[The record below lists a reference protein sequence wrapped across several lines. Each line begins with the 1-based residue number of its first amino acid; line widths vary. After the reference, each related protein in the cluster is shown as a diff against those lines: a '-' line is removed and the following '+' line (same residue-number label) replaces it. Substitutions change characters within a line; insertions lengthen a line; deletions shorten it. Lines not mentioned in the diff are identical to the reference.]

1 VQGKIFEREG
11 KFDEALEVFRR
22 TTLVNPKESDAYF
35 EMGVIYQQRNDRAR
49 ALAAYKKAAELSPD
63 DPDYHRAVAAL
74 SASPVK
80 P

>member
-1 VQGKIFEREG
+1 
-11 KFDEALEVFRR
+11 
-22 TTLVNPKESDAYF
+22 VNPKESDAYF